1 MRGSPWQSSGSD
13 SGLSLR
19 VQSLGRELRSL
30 NLGGEPHP
38 PKEGENPLPVKVVEL
53 EMGALGAWAGS
64 KDPGRRRGREGR
76 RRGCQRP
83 TGKGLVP
90 IPGRALD
97 LVRLALA
104 LNGNLTLGALVCSW
118 QK

>member
-1 MRGSPWQSSGSD
+1 
-13 SGLSLR
+13 
-19 VQSLGRELRSL
+19 
-30 NLGGEPHP
+30 
-38 PKEGENPLPVKVVEL
+38 
-53 EMGALGAWAGS
+53 MGALGAWAGS
-64 KDPGRRRGREGR
+64 QDPGRRRGREGR

-90 IPGRALD
+90 ILGRALD

-104 LNGNLTLGALVCSW
+104 LNGNLILGALVCSW